1 MCAHRES
8 SRAVQVGTFDNMT
21 SLVEEAV
28 EKNDGRKAMLVAHSM
43 GSLVSL
49 YFLDHKNAD
58 WL

>member
-1 MCAHRES
+1 
-8 SRAVQVGTFDNMT
+8 MT

-28 EKNDGRKAMLVAHSM
+28 EKNGGRKAMLVAHSM

>member
-1 MCAHRES
+1 
-8 SRAVQVGTFDNMT
+8 MT
-21 SLVEEAV
+21 SLIEEAV

-49 YFLDHKNAD
+49 YFLDHKSAD